1 MISKTFYSGKIGILG
16 GTLDPIH
23 NGHLIMA
30 EYAKKQLNLDKV
42 IFMPTGNPP
51 HKNINNITDSKI
63 RSSMVKIA
71 IENIDYLEYS
81 DFEIQRQGII
91 YTSDTLELFIKEN
104 PEAEIYFIMGADSL
118 LAIETWHEPAKLFR
132 LCKVIVGDRDNSND
146 LVFRQILYLKNKYN
160 ASIFYLNMPLVDISS
175 TYIKECIRNKKS
187 IQHMVPKK
195 VEEYILKN
203 KLYK

>member
-23 NGHLIMA
+23 NGHLIMV

-71 IENIDYLEYS
+71 IENILIAPILNN
-81 DFEIQRQGII
+81 F
-91 YTSDTLELFIKEN
+91 N
-104 PEAEIYFIMGADSL
+104 
-118 LAIETWHEPAKLFR
+118 LA
-132 LCKVIVGDRDNSND
+132 V
-146 LVFRQILYLKNKYN
+146 
-160 ASIFYLNMPLVDISS
+160 
-175 TYIKECIRNKKS
+175 
-187 IQHMVPKK
+187 
-195 VEEYILKN
+195 
-203 KLYK
+203 